1 MNGSVDE
8 LYEQYLQDRHSVDPA
23 WWDFF
28 ADYVPSDPAQRRGA
42 EDQDRSG
49 EGRPDPA
56 KAAPESRPAAPQVT
70 SEEATV
76 LRGPAA
82 RVVTNM
88 EASLG
93 GRPGDQ
99 RARGAG
105 ETADRQPSGDQQ
117 PPRTQT
123 AGEDQ
128 LHPPDRLRDGP
139 GHEGDPQ
146 HERLYAEID
155 GKPAVVQHESV
166 GLGIAI
172 DMSKPD
178 GTRQLL
184 VPSIKKRRT
193 WTSAAFRHAYEDLI
207 HRARNNKLG
216 SMISPGRL
224 PA

>member
-1 MNGSVDE
+1 MNGS
-8 LYEQYLQDRHSVDPA
+8 LTSCTSSIYRIGIQSTRLGGISSRTTC
-23 WWDFF
+23 
-28 ADYVPSDPAQRRGA
+28 RRTLPRA
-42 EDQDRSG
+42 AALKTRIDQAKAART
-49 EGRPDPA
+49 PA

-93 GRPGDQ
+93 VPTATSV
-99 RARGAG
+99 RAVPAKLLIDNRVVIK
-105 ETADRQPSGDQQ
+105 

-146 HERLYAEID
+146 HERLLRRD
-155 GKPAVVQHESV
+155 R
-166 GLGIAI
+166 
-172 DMSKPD
+172 
-178 GTRQLL
+178 RQAGG
-184 VPSIKKRRT
+184 R
-193 WTSAAFRHAYEDLI
+193 AA
-207 HRARNNKLG
+207 
-216 SMISPGRL
+216 
-224 PA
+224 